1 MILETWFKFRIRTKM
16 LATLLIMTLIPLLGL
31 SALFFADILK
41 IRDYSTEAGKYS
53 EPVDATE
60 VVIDKEVK
68 NTLHTFIIIFIV
80 LILVVSVISLLIS
93 RRITNPIV
101 TLARGAEAIGK
112 GELEHRVE
120 VETGDELEELANSF
134 NEMAADL
141 KGYMDELQRTTAERE
156 RLLKELEIAKGIQQ
170 SFLPEDVP
178 EIEGIELAA
187 SNISAWEV
195 GGDFYDFIPIA
206 KEKWGLVIADVSG
219 KGIPAALFMA
229 LSRTLIRASTIG
241 NPTVANAIE
250 KANELIFAD
259 SKSSMFVT
267 LFYAIVDSQKMKLKY
282 INAGHNPPLLF
293 RASTG
298 DVHLLKAEGIVL
310 GVLEDIR
317 LKEAEIELTRGD
329 VVVLFTDG
337 ITDANNEKKEEFGEE
352 RLIKV
357 IRENSTLSAQD
368 LMVKIQGEVMA
379 FAGEQPQFDDITLMI
394 LKVT

>member
-317 LKEAEIELTRGD
+317 LEEAEIELTRGD

>member
-1 MILETWFKFRIRTKM
+1 
-16 LATLLIMTLIPLLGL
+16 
-31 SALFFADILK
+31 
-41 IRDYSTEAGKYS
+41 
-53 EPVDATE
+53 
-60 VVIDKEVK
+60 
-68 NTLHTFIIIFIV
+68 
-80 LILVVSVISLLIS
+80 
-93 RRITNPIV
+93 
-101 TLARGAEAIGK
+101 
-112 GELEHRVE
+112 
-120 VETGDELEELANSF
+120 
-134 NEMAADL
+134 
-141 KGYMDELQRTTAERE
+141 MDELQRTTAERE

-195 GGDFYDFIPIA
+195 GGAFYDFIPIA

-317 LKEAEIELTRGD
+317 LEEAEIELTRGD